1 MTDIETGEVFA
12 EGEYEAA
19 ADSATEIDYF
29 KVCQADKRML
39 LIEWE
44 NNGEVSY
51 NHYLL
56 GSAPFDLGR
65 YLGWLKTLDE
75 KIYTAFGRHEW

>member
-1 MTDIETGEVFA
+1 
-12 EGEYEAA
+12 
-19 ADSATEIDYF
+19 
-29 KVCQADKRML
+29 ML